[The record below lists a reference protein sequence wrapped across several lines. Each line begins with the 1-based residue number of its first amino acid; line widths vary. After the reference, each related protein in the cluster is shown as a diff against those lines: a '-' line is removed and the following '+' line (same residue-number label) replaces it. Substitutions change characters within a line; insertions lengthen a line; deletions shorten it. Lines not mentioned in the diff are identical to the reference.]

1 MFTELDPQISE
12 LIHRYLEGRVSL
24 PVFEDSFLPC
34 SWNIHQHGSPDTVE
48 FVYEVELLLAELS
61 RGDRTE
67 EELRESLG
75 SMTGATR
82 IATPQ
87 VQIIS
92 EPQVHI
98 CQFGTAS
105 VSFILPLESP
115 TIAEGDLYLDEL
127 RRMEI
132 AIMHNQSGF
141 LLESLELL

>member
-24 PVFEDSFLPC
+24 HVFEDSFLPC

-67 EELRESLG
+67 EELRERLG

-82 IATPQ
+82 IAIPQ

-92 EPQVHI
+92 EPQLHI
-98 CQFGTAS
+98 CQFGSTS
-105 VSFILPLESP
+105 VSFVLPPESP
-115 TIAEGDLYLDEL
+115 TLAEGDLYLDEL
-127 RRMEI
+127 PRMEI
-132 AIMHNQSGF
+132 ARMQNQSGF

>member
-12 LIHRYLEGRVSL
+12 FIHRYLEGRVSL

-34 SWNIHQHGSPDTVE
+34 SWNIHQHGSPDTME

-61 RGDRTE
+61 RDDRTE
-67 EELRESLG
+67 EELRERLG

-92 EPQVHI
+92 EPQLHI
-98 CQFGTAS
+98 CQFGSAS
-105 VSFILPLESP
+105 VSFILLPEIP
-115 TIAEGDLYLDEL
+115 TLAEGDLYLDEL
-127 RRMEI
+127 THMEVTRMQ
-132 AIMHNQSGF
+132 NQSGF